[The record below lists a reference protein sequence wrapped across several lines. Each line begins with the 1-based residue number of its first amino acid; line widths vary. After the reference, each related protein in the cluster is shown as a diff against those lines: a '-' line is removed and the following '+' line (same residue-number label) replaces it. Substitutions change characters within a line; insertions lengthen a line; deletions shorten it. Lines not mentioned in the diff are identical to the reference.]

1 MRTIEKAATLPKKFD
16 NDTASGVRCL
26 MSLIGITGYGAKKVS
41 TKINRPQNTKLVTK
55 RPQMSG

>member
-1 MRTIEKAATLPKKFD
+1 MEKAAALPKKFD